1 MPEGVG
7 VVRAVKGV
15 VVVEGLAEE
24 VDAVEL
30 YWRRRGRGRRKGLVS

>member
-7 VVRAVKGV
+7 VVRAVERV

-30 YWRRRGRGRRKGLVS
+30 IGEGEGEGEERG

>member
-30 YWRRRGRGRRKGLVS
+30 VGEGGGEERG

>member
-30 YWRRRGRGRRKGLVS
+30 IGEGEGEGEERG

>member
-30 YWRRRGRGRRKGLVS
+30 IGEGEGEERGLVS

>member
-7 VVRAVKGV
+7 GVRAVKGV

-30 YWRRRGRGRRKGLVS
+30 VGEGEGEEERG

>member
-7 VVRAVKGV
+7 GMRAVERV

-30 YWRRRGRGRRKGLVS
+30 IGEGEGGERG